1 MKNILITG
9 GLGFIG
15 TNLINKLQNKKGI
28 NIKVIDNNTKKKIKN
43 KKIKLTYGDVLDKKL
58 VSKISNNCDTIYHFA
73 ALTDVRDSLKY
84 PKKYLLNNYIGTI
97 NIVNAAIKNK
107 SNLIFASSAAVYP
120 LNIKE
125 KINEKI
131 DFYPSNSYGLSKK
144 LSENYIIRKKKKIK
158 KYTIFRFFN
167 VYGKKN
173 DKSNYSSVIPTF
185 IKIAKQNKSMKINNG
200 GNQTRD
206 FIHVNDVAEVC
217 IKAGSTNTKKLINL
231 GTGKSIKIIALAKLI
246 KKILNT
252 GKISKG
258 KKVLNDAKY
267 SCANTN
273 RLKKYFKKKNFINI
287 KNGLQNIIYEK

>member
-144 LSENYIIRKKKKIK
+144 LSENYIIRKKKRSKNTLFLDFLMFMEK
-158 KYTIFRFFN
+158 K
-167 VYGKKN
+167 
-173 DKSNYSSVIPTF
+173 
-185 IKIAKQNKSMKINNG
+185 M
-200 GNQTRD
+200 
-206 FIHVNDVAEVC
+206 
-217 IKAGSTNTKKLINL
+217 IKA
-231 GTGKSIKIIALAKLI
+231 IILL
-246 KKILNT
+246 
-252 GKISKG
+252 
-258 KKVLNDAKY
+258 
-267 SCANTN
+267 
-273 RLKKYFKKKNFINI
+273 
-287 KNGLQNIIYEK
+287 